1 MSSPLPP
8 VRVEKAL
15 ELMPELEALA
25 PLRALL
31 ISIARPD
38 ERALWSSSGP
48 YLTLGKR
55 GVDPDELRRRLPQA
69 LHRIADPSD
78 KLMPVVRGLDK
89 HAEHVNALCKT
100 YVEALE
106 ARQRGDAA
114 GVVGALVRGGHLEEE
129 VGRFPQARAWYE
141 LALSVAEGLQDRRP
155 EVDALRALGY
165 LCLRRG
171 QYVEGARQFQRAF
184 ALAEAEFD
192 QAGTI
197 AACEG
202 LGDVSRAQGEWG
214 GAQAWYGRGL
224 RLAEASGDEGQMGRL
239 ERRLGVL
246 ARKQGDLATAGD
258 YLRRARE
265 RFEAAGRADEMARVL
280 DAQGRLDAQLGRH
293 TAADAPSTT
302 VAQAGDQ
309 PNLAELDLEMERW
322 LDAEGE
328 LRRAEQV
335 AIAANLAG
343 RLAQIYTLM
352 GKLRGA
358 QQDETGFVFFEQAI
372 ELARA
377 VERSPAAEAQVYH
390 AYGLFRS
397 RLGQQEEARAYL
409 ERARELFD
417 SLGEAVER
425 ERVDA
430 ELRAM
435 SA

>member
-1 MSSPLPP
+1 MSGGGSPLPP

-15 ELMPELEALA
+15 EVMPELEALA

-69 LHRIADPSD
+69 LHRIA
-78 KLMPVVRGLDK
+78 
-89 HAEHVNALCKT
+89 EHVHVLCKT

-114 GVVGALVRGGHLEEE
+114 GVVAALVGGGRLEED
-129 VGRFPQARAWYE
+129 VGRLLQGRAWYE
-141 LALSVAEGLQDRRP
+141 LALSVAEALQDRRP
-155 EVDALRALGY
+155 EVESLRALGY
-165 LCLRRG
+165 LCLRLG
-171 QYVEGARQFQRAF
+171 QHGEGARQFQRAF

-202 LGDVSRAQGEWG
+202 LGDVALAQGEWA

-224 RLAEASGDEGQMGRL
+224 RLAEASGDDGQMGRL

-265 RFEAAGRADEMARVL
+265 RFEAAGPAGGMARGVGAPGPRDPQPGGENPPPPGDPAGPAPAPRAPPAPGPGGEGGRGGRRRRGVGGDVCWGAAGWGLVRGSRCPVVPRGAAPLRVCEVALVAVL
-280 DAQGRLDAQLGRH
+280 GCVAAREDERAAGAFVFVVWWLPPPQAASPINP
-293 TAADAPSTT
+293 TAARM
-302 VAQAGDQ
+302 V
-309 PNLAELDLEMERW
+309 LVM
-322 LDAEGE
+322 
-328 LRRAEQV
+328 RASESGV
-335 AIAANLAG
+335 VPI
-343 RLAQIYTLM
+343 
-352 GKLRGA
+352 
-358 QQDETGFVFFEQAI
+358 
-372 ELARA
+372 
-377 VERSPAAEAQVYH
+377 
-390 AYGLFRS
+390 
-397 RLGQQEEARAYL
+397 
-409 ERARELFD
+409 
-417 SLGEAVER
+417 
-425 ERVDA
+425 
-430 ELRAM
+430 
-435 SA
+435 

>member
-1 MSSPLPP
+1 VSSPLPP

-55 GVDPDELRRRLPQA
+55 GVDPDELRRRLPHA
-69 LHRIADPSD
+69 LHRIA
-78 KLMPVVRGLDK
+78 
-89 HAEHVNALCKT
+89 EHVHALCKT

-165 LCLRRG
+165 LCLRLG

-293 TAADAPSTT
+293 TAADAAYREALAW
-302 VAQAGDQ
+302 AQREPRAPGLELAIRL
-309 PNLAELDLEMERW
+309 NLAELDLEMERW

-377 VERSPAAEAQVYH
+377 VERSPGAEAQVYH

>member
-1 MSSPLPP
+1 VSAPLPP

-15 ELMPELEALA
+15 EVMPELEALA

-69 LHRIADPSD
+69 LHRIA
-78 KLMPVVRGLDK
+78 
-89 HAEHVNALCKT
+89 EHVHVLCKT
-100 YVEALE
+100 YLEALE

-114 GVVGALVRGGHLEEE
+114 GVVAALVRGGRLEED
-129 VGRFPQARAWYE
+129 VGRLPQARAWYE
-141 LALSVAEGLQDRRP
+141 LALSVAEALQDRRP
-155 EVDALRALGY
+155 EVEALRALGY
-165 LCLRRG
+165 LCLRLG
-171 QYVEGARQFQRAF
+171 QHVEGARQFQRAF

-202 LGDVSRAQGEWG
+202 LGDVALVQGEWG
-214 GAQAWYGRGL
+214 GAQAWYGRGV

-246 ARKQGDLATAGD
+246 ARKQGDLGTAGD

-280 DAQGRLDAQLGRH
+280 DAQGRLDVQLGRH
-293 TAADAPSTT
+293 TAAGAAYREALAWAQRAPPPRAPGLELSIRL
-302 VAQAGDQ
+302 
-309 PNLAELDLEMERW
+309 NLAELDLQMERW

-352 GKLRGA
+352 GRLRGA

-377 VERSPAAEAQVYH
+377 VEHSAAAEAQVYH

-425 ERVDA
+425 ERIDA